1 MLGFSIPKI
10 LLLIFIICLIWYGFK
25 ILERGSKN
33 KLKKEEGSK
42 KESSSKFTQDK
53 VQDLQKCTNCGNY
66 FMPGASCTECDSQ
79 K

>member
-25 ILERGSKN
+25 MLERGSKKN
-33 KLKKEEGSK
+33 KLKKEQVNK

-53 VQDLQKCTNCGNY
+53 VQDLQKCTNCGSY
-66 FMPGASCTECDSQ
+66 FMPGSSCTECDS
-79 K
+79 